1 MRRRRLRPAR
11 WPKGSGVEEVPAPGG
26 DSSTGPRAAL
36 LAAERTALNF
46 LGHLSGIATLTARF
60 VAAVEGTGAAILD
73 TRKTTPGLRALE
85 KAGGRRRRRDATTGW
100 ASTTRS

>member
-1 MRRRRLRPAR
+1 MARR
-11 WPKGSGVEEVPAPGG
+11 
-26 DSSTGPRAAL
+26 GPRSRSLRAAARPAAL

-60 VAAVEGTGAAILD
+60 VEAVDGTGARDPRHPQDDA
-73 TRKTTPGLRALE
+73 GAAGLE
-85 KAGGRRRRRDATTGW
+85 KAAVAAGGGRQPPDR